1 MFPCFLTFNWSKQEG
16 SKQAVPPLPRFPLLF
31 STSASTNAASSNV
44 SQPLLPPVA
53 PRDTSS
59 AASPRA
65 AGGRH
70 QPQPRQSLSVSS
82 NPAVIFNPDEN
93 LGDGP
98 PGLQYGLN
106 KSSTHISKNCVHLL
120 IAFILAPQWSSC
132 LSSPSCHVFSK
143 RHDFYFFFF
152 WRGGS
157 KKLSFAS
164 WDSAGVPCPHPT
176 SPNPSAHSLL
186 QLPGADASADLLL
199 LHQLPPLPKTHQH
212 CQGE

>member
-1 MFPCFLTFNWSKQEG
+1 MFPRFLTFNWSKQEG

-98 PGLQYGLN
+98 PGLQYGLS

-120 IAFILAPQWSSC
+120 IAFVLAPQWSSC
-132 LSSPSCHVFSK
+132 LSSPSCHVFSE
-143 RHDFYFFFF
+143 RHDFYYFFFF
-152 WRGGS
+152 GGGQQEAEFCQLGQCWCP
-157 KKLSFAS
+157 LS
-164 WDSAGVPCPHPT
+164 
-176 SPNPSAHSLL
+176 PSHQPQPLCSLSL
-186 QLPGADASADLLL
+186 AATG
-199 LHQLPPLPKTHQH
+199 
-212 CQGE
+212 G